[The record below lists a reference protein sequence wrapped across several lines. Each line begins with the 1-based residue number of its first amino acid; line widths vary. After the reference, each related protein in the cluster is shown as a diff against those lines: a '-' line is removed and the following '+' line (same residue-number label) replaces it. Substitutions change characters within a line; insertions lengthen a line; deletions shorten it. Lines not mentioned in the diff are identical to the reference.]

1 MLLKVR
7 KSGMGLREPQAISQ
21 VIVLSSMALESFRS
35 PGAVVQVGPSH
46 LRVWPQPPCH
56 PHTSDHVF
64 QEGLTALHA
73 AVEGIHPD
81 CVQLLLEA
89 GSSVNALTQVGEDS
103 DPRTDV
109 CPWLL
114 SLGPNPNHV

>member
-7 KSGMGLREPQAISQ
+7 KSGMGLREPQITQ
-21 VIVLSSMALESFRS
+21 VIVLSSMVVESFNS
-35 PGAVVQVGPSH
+35 PGAMVPGGPSH

-56 PHTSDHVF
+56 RHTSPLVF

-73 AVEGIHPD
+73 AVEGSHPD

-89 GSSVNALTQVGEDS
+89 GSSVNALTQVVRPPQD
-103 DPRTDV
+103 
-109 CPWLL
+109 
-114 SLGPNPNHV
+114 